1 MGSNFM
7 IAKVAFSQDSLNEK
21 TLNDSNH
28 NSKKNNNKI
37 FILDWDDTLFST
49 SFFINKNKILTV
61 EEQNSFEKLGES
73 VTKFINLSKSFGTV
87 FIITNST
94 KKWLYKTAFNYL
106 KLKENLFDGVYII
119 SAREKFNDK
128 IVPKFMWK
136 GLIFKQLNKFFEF
149 CDSIVCISDSINDIN
164 EGKKI
169 KTIFKNIN
177 LSTIKFIDKPSPS
190 QNKKEIDLI
199 IENFHNIL
207 NSNYNMIFE
216 QENF

>member
-7 IAKVAFSQDSLNEK
+7 IAKIAFPEDSTNINKNLK
-21 TLNDSNH
+21 HSNQ

-49 SFFINKNKILTV
+49 SFFLNKNKILTN
-61 EEQNSFEKLGES
+61 EEQNLFEKLGES

-106 KLKENLFDGVYII
+106 KLKENLFDGVFII
-119 SAREKFNDK
+119 SAREKFNDE

-136 GLIFKQLNKFFEF
+136 GLIFKQLNKFFEYS
-149 CDSIVCISDSINDIN
+149 DSIVCISDSINDIN

-177 LSTIKFIDKPSPS
+177 ISTIKFFDKPSPT

-199 IENFHNIL
+199 IENFNNII
-207 NSNYNMIFE
+207 NSNYNMVFE
-216 QENF
+216 Q